1 MKQIANTYLR
11 IALSSVALLISTRS
25 ANAQW
30 IALGV
35 RGTGS
40 VPTGSF
46 AEENSSASST
56 SVIEGAKNGFGY
68 GLDIAAGIGM
78 FGLYGGFDHVN
89 FDCETYL
96 CSSGGEYTLSGASAG
111 LKLTRSAGSLL
122 HPFIKGGVTFNKL
135 TGRFGSSSNGLTSD
149 RAPGYEVGV
158 GVDLSLIGLLALAPQ
173 VRYVGQNFKAKV
185 PGVTSPDPD
194 GQGVNYFTFDLG
206 LSVQVPF
213 GPFSGRVKHYRR

>member
-1 MKQIANTYLR
+1 MAKAYSGMTISIFT
-11 IALSSVALLISTRS
+11 LLISVTS
-25 ANAQW
+25 AQAQW

-35 RGTGS
+35 RGSGS

-46 AEENSSASST
+46 AEESSSSSST
-56 SVIEGAKNGFGY
+56 SVIDGAKNGFGY
-68 GLDIAAGIGM
+68 GLDLAAGIGM
-78 FGLYGGFDHVN
+78 FGVYGGFDHVN
-89 FDCETYL
+89 FDCQTYL

-111 LKLTRSAGSLL
+111 VKLTRSAGSLL

-135 TGRFGSSSNGLTSD
+135 RGTFGSSSESGLTSD

-158 GVDLSLIGLLALAPQ
+158 GVDVSLLGLLALAPQ

-206 LSVQVPF
+206 LAVQVPF
-213 GPFSGRVKHYRR
+213 GPFSGRVKR

>member
-1 MKQIANTYLR
+1 MKQMAKAYSGITVS
-11 IALSSVALLISTRS
+11 IFALLISAPS
-25 ANAQW
+25 SQAQW

-35 RGTGS
+35 RGSGS

-46 AEENSSASST
+46 ADESSSSSST

-68 GLDIAAGIGM
+68 GLDLAAGIGM
-78 FGLYGGFDHVN
+78 FGVYGGFDHVN
-89 FDCETYL
+89 FDCETYI

-111 LKLTRSAGSLL
+111 LKLTRSAGSFL

-135 TGRFGSSSNGLTSD
+135 KGRFGSSSESGLTSD

-158 GVDLSLIGLLALAPQ
+158 GVDLSLLGLLALAPQ

-185 PGVTSPDPD
+185 PGVTSPDQD
-194 GQGVNYFTFDLG
+194 GQGVNYLTFDLG

-213 GPFSGRVKHYRR
+213 GPFSGRVKR

>member
-1 MKQIANTYLR
+1 MNVVSR
-11 IALSSVALLISTRS
+11 ITVGLTVSCVFTSS

-35 RGTGS
+35 RGSGT

-46 AEENSSASST
+46 AEESYSSSIA
-56 SVIEGAKNGFGY
+56 VIEGAKNGFGY
-68 GLDIAAGIGM
+68 GLDLAAGIGM
-78 FGLYGGFDHVN
+78 FGVYGAFDHVN

-96 CSSGGEYTLSGASAG
+96 CSSGGDYTLSGASAG
-111 LKLTRSAGSLL
+111 LKLTRSAGFFL

-135 TGRFGSSSNGLTSD
+135 KGTFGSSSESGLTSD

-158 GVDLSLIGLLALAPQ
+158 GVDVSLLGLLALAPQ
-173 VRYVGQNFKAKV
+173 VRYVGQTLKAKV

-194 GQGVNYFTFDLG
+194 GQGVNYLTFDLG
-206 LSVQVPF
+206 LAVQVPF
-213 GPFSGRVKHYRR
+213 GPFSGRVKR

>member
-1 MKQIANTYLR
+1 MRQKLKAYLVIIVGIFVVLVCTPQAR
-11 IALSSVALLISTRS
+11 
-25 ANAQW
+25 AQW

-35 RGTGS
+35 RGSGS

-46 AEENSSASST
+46 AEDNSSASST
-56 SVIEGAKNGFGY
+56 SVIDGAKNGFGY

-78 FGLYGGFDHVN
+78 FGLYGGFDHFN
-89 FDCETYL
+89 FDCDTYL

-135 TGRFGSSSNGLTSD
+135 KGRFGSSSNGLTSD

-158 GVDLSLIGLLALAPQ
+158 GVDVSLLGLLALAPQ

-185 PGVTSPDPD
+185 PGVSSPDPD

-213 GPFSGRVKHYRR
+213 GPFSGRVKR

>member
-1 MKQIANTYLR
+1 LR
-11 IALSSVALLISTRS
+11 QMVKVCLGIIVGIFALLISTSS
-25 ANAQW
+25 AQAQW
-30 IALGV
+30 VSLGV
-35 RGTGS
+35 RGSGS
-40 VPTGSF
+40 VPTGAF
-46 AEENSSASST
+46 AEESSST
-56 SVIEGAKNGFGY
+56 SSTAVIEGAKNGFGY

-78 FGLYGGFDHVN
+78 FGVYGGFDHVN

-111 LKLTRSAGSLL
+111 LKLTKSAGLLL

-135 TGRFGSSSNGLTSD
+135 RGRFGSSSDSGLTSD

-158 GVDLSLIGLLALAPQ
+158 GVDLNLLGLLALAPQ

-206 LSVQVPF
+206 LAVQVPF
-213 GPFSGRVKHYRR
+213 GPFSGRVRR

>member
-1 MKQIANTYLR
+1 MKAVSR
-11 IALSSVALLISTRS
+11 IAVGLMILCMLTSS

-30 IALGV
+30 IALSV
-35 RGTGS
+35 RGSGS

-46 AEENSSASST
+46 ADESSSSTST

-68 GLDIAAGIGM
+68 GLDVAAGIGM
-78 FGLYGGFDHVN
+78 FGVYGGFDHVN

-111 LKLTRSAGSLL
+111 LKLTRSAGSVL

-135 TGRFGSSSNGLTSD
+135 TGRFGSSSENGLTSD

-158 GVDLSLIGLLALAPQ
+158 GVDLNLPGLLALAPQ

-185 PGVTSPDPD
+185 PGVTSPEPD

-213 GPFSGRVKHYRR
+213 GPFSGRVRR